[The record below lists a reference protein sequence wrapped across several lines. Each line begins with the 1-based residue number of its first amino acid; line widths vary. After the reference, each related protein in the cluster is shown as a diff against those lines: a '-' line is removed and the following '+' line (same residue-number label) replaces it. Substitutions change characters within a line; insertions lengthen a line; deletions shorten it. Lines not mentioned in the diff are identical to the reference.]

1 MTVFLFTNA
10 SRANDGEKINEFENS
25 VAFQVGANGTAHDG
39 DFEFAFFPIDVAYS
53 RELYDNDLINVSTS
67 SFYDYIDTDVEGM
80 NFEYRLGQKVEV
92 GFEIGKYTP
101 YVTAGFAT
109 IKRAYDHQTT
119 PVYGSGILYRMS
131 KRLLFVNEL
140 NFQPIK
146 HQDDHYEVVNFTTG
160 VAYIF

>member
-1 MTVFLFTNA
+1 M
-10 SRANDGEKINEFENS
+10 
-25 VAFQVGANGTAHDG
+25 
-39 DFEFAFFPIDVAYS
+39 
-53 RELYDNDLINVSTS
+53 
-67 SFYDYIDTDVEGM
+67 
-80 NFEYRLGQKVEV
+80 
-92 GFEIGKYTP
+92 
-101 YVTAGFAT
+101 
-109 IKRAYDHQTT
+109 KRAYDHQTT